1 MMADRRLWLLLGTV
15 AAIALIRLAGFDD
28 LISLDALRR
37 NRETLSLFV
46 SRNFALASL
55 FYVVLYIAIVTL
67 SLPGALIVTLGG
79 GLLFGAVWGTALT
92 VLAATTGATLI
103 FLFARV
109 IFGLDALEKFGPQ
122 ASALGTNIKRNAWS
136 YLLVLRLVP
145 LFPFFLVNL
154 IPAFVGVGFKTY
166 LLTTFFGIIP
176 GTAVFSVAGAG
187 LDSILANGGKV
198 SVNSILTPEIVAA
211 FVGLALLSLAAI
223 PLKRRFAP
231 EPMADESA
239 EDCSARRTEPEAERR
254 TSM

>member
-1 MMADRRLWLLLGTV
+1 MADRRLWLLLGALT
-15 AAIALIRLAGFDD
+15 AIAIIRLAGFDD

-37 NRETLSLFV
+37 NRETLILFV

-55 FYVVLYIAIVTL
+55 CYVVLYIVIVTL

-79 GLLFGAVWGTALT
+79 GLLFGAVWGTVLT
-92 VLAATTGATLI
+92 VLAATTGAALI
-103 FLFARV
+103 FLFAQV
-109 IFGLDALEKFGPQ
+109 IFGKDALEKLGPQ
-122 ASALGTNIKRNAWS
+122 ASALGANIRKNAWS

-176 GTAVFSVAGAG
+176 GTAVFSAAGAG
-187 LDSILANGGKV
+187 LDSILANGGKI

-223 PLKRRFAP
+223 PLKRHFAP
-231 EPMADESA
+231 EPMADESEHA
-239 EDCSARRTEPEAERR
+239 PSGRTAATEAEHR
-254 TSM
+254 TSL